1 MKRIANNMVVLLVMA
16 GTLMTSCSKQ
26 LEIEPRQSI
35 DAETALTSIQAVNAS
50 ITGIY
55 ARLKSAR
62 WYGRDMITHPDALAD
77 NGHATNASGRLLPE
91 SNNVFGSHFTG
102 TIWQSGFAGI
112 NQINLTLEAIKN
124 GIPNA
129 SPAQVTNWEG
139 QLYFLRGL
147 YYFDMMRVYAY
158 IPGAVTVSQDR
169 GGVPLL
175 LKGISGVDSAL
186 ALMPA
191 RAPIDDVYAQIVAD
205 LTAAESRLTW
215 ATTLVSVANKAA
227 AQGMLARV
235 NLYRKNYS
243 EAKKW
248 ADAAIALVGSRLTS
262 TTNHVNSWRVDTHQ
276 ENIFQVRFAINA
288 ENIGVNESLQTSYT
302 TIVTLPGLSSA
313 TGGFGDLVPNLSL
326 LNELGITLTGGNTN
340 TNFTG
345 ARSTVA
351 SRSNDVRNLLFEP
364 GTNGRTKGWIEC
376 TKFLGK
382 NGFINLDNIPVL
394 RVAELYL
401 IRAEAMATTGS
412 SVYNEAA
419 ALADLKTIKSNRYTD
434 YATSGLEA
442 ADNLLTGG
450 NLYEEILRQRRLE
463 FAFEGHRFFD
473 FKRLGRT
480 ITKGAPSTVAP
491 IAPGDARMLPPIPQ
505 SDVDG
510 NPNLRQNFGY

>member
-1 MKRIANNMVVLLVMA
+1 
-16 GTLMTSCSKQ
+16 
-26 LEIEPRQSI
+26 
-35 DAETALTSIQAVNAS
+35 
-50 ITGIY
+50 
-55 ARLKSAR
+55 
-62 WYGRDMITHPDALAD
+62 
-77 NGHATNASGRLLPE
+77 
-91 SNNVFGSHFTG
+91 
-102 TIWQSGFAGI
+102 
-112 NQINLTLEAIKN
+112 
-124 GIPNA
+124 
-129 SPAQVTNWEG
+129 
-139 QLYFLRGL
+139 
-147 YYFDMMRVYAY
+147 
-158 IPGAVTVSQDR
+158 
-169 GGVPLL
+169 
-175 LKGISGVDSAL
+175 
-186 ALMPA
+186 
-191 RAPIDDVYAQIVAD
+191 
-205 LTAAESRLTW
+205 
-215 ATTLVSVANKAA
+215 
-227 AQGMLARV
+227 
-235 NLYRKNYS
+235 
-243 EAKKW
+243 
-248 ADAAIALVGSRLTS
+248 LVGSRLTS

-302 TIVTLPGLSSA
+302 TIITLPGLSSA

-491 IAPGDARMLPPIPQ
+491 IAPGDVRMLPPIPQ